1 MTEYLKPYNEFMIL
15 LCLII
20 GLVNMCLAALLLSK
34 KMRIEKRTKEIASN
48 LVADMKAETP
58 LRPGMFTIRNE
69 RGIIDGGVIIALAV
83 TSIIGIVAYNES
95 VSKKAVVEK
104 KPIAIGN
111 SIYQCREVQR
121 RTIQYYDVVTKTYK
135 VLPIPQPPKKECEQ

>member
-15 LCLII
+15 LCLIM

-58 LRPGMFTIRNE
+58 IRPGMFTIRSE
-69 RGIIDGGVIIALAV
+69 RGFVDGGVIIALAGLA
-83 TSIIGIVAYNES
+83 IGGLIFSREA

-111 SIYQCREVQR
+111 SVYQCREVQR
-121 RTIQYYDVVTKTYK
+121 RVIKYFDLETQTYK
-135 VLPIPQPPKKECEQ
+135 ILPIPPQKKECE

>member
-15 LCLII
+15 LCLIM

-58 LRPGMFTIRNE
+58 IRPGMFTIRSE
-69 RGIIDGGVIIALAV
+69 RGFVDGGVIIALAGLAIGG
-83 TSIIGIVAYNES
+83 IIFSRET
-95 VSKKAVVEK
+95 VSKKSVIQK
-104 KPIAIGN
+104 KPIVIDN
-111 SIYQCREVQR
+111 SVYQCREVQR
-121 RTIQYYDVVTKTYK
+121 RTIQYYDLETKSYRT
-135 VLPIPQPPKKECEQ
+135 LPIPPQKKECEQ

>member
-15 LCLII
+15 LCLIM

-58 LRPGMFTIRNE
+58 IRPGMFTIRSE
-69 RGIIDGGVIIALAV
+69 RGFVDGGVIIALAGLA
-83 TSIIGIVAYNES
+83 IGGLIFSREA

-111 SIYQCREVQR
+111 SVYQCREVKR
-121 RTIQYYDVVTKTYK
+121 RTIQYYDLETKSYRT
-135 VLPIPQPPKKECEQ
+135 LPIPPQKKECEQ